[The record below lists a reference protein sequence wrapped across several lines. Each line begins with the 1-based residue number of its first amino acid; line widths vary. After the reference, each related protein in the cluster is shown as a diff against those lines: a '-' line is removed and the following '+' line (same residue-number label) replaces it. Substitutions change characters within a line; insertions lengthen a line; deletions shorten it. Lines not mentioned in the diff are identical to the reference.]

1 MLRNTFLHLRGI
13 SLAQEKKLWKQGITT
28 WEAYERHFDCQLSL
42 FDSKESTFSES
53 RYKLEKDDTPFFSE
67 RLPVSE
73 YFRIALDYPEDTLF
87 LDIETTGSGYR
98 FDQITVVGWSLGQD
112 FGFYIDGDDPTPMLE
127 AINKSKAVVTFN
139 GSTFDLPIVR
149 KAFPEASF
157 PTCHLDLRFMARRAG
172 LKGGQKRIEKA
183 IGMYREDDILDMTGM
198 QAPLLWHEYQQGNEE
213 ALRTLVRYNY
223 ADVYGMKVILDY
235 LIQEIL
241 NDYPIVID
249 KPYPFAKD
257 KGLVPERFLKIEV

>member
-1 MLRNTFLHLRGI
+1 
-13 SLAQEKKLWKQGITT
+13 
-28 WEAYERHFDCQLSL
+28 
-42 FDSKESTFSES
+42 
-53 RYKLEKDDTPFFSE
+53 
-67 RLPVSE
+67 
-73 YFRIALDYPEDTLF
+73 
-87 LDIETTGSGYR
+87 
-98 FDQITVVGWSLGQD
+98 
-112 FGFYIDGDDPTPMLE
+112 
-127 AINKSKAVVTFN
+127 
-139 GSTFDLPIVR
+139 
-149 KAFPEASF
+149 
-157 PTCHLDLRFMARRAG
+157 MARRAG